1 MAPGIQTIP
10 SRLSCTTR
18 FCLLWRLVK
27 SWNLWVATSLPVS
40 AVLTAVSARQY
51 YNKIFESVVV
61 YALVSVYLL
70 CARTCGLSSYQSCLE
85 STAPGFAKGWQ
96 RALAFTIVKHSVGE
110 FSCQPGPVYC
120 LVRLPTGLNIC
131 ELVWT
136 HNVYLRL
143 QIWSTEGNSDNTT
156 LERPVEL
163 TIVDFGFW
171 YWPIIC
177 DKILLLLTRKQH
189 WNPNGAPFQCWF
201 PLTWSGRSQERRINP
216 ETKVGSSTEQFSS
229 KWLCL
234 YWS

>member
-40 AVLTAVSARQY
+40 AVWTAVSARQF

-61 YALVSVYLL
+61 YVLGSVYLL
-70 CARTCGLSSYQSCLE
+70 CTRTCGWSSYQSCLE

-96 RALAFTIVKHSVGE
+96 KALAFTFVKHLVGE

-136 HNVYLRL
+136 HKCVFEAANLDHWGQFRQHNFGETCGV
-143 QIWSTEGNSDNTT
+143 DN
-156 LERPVEL
+156 
-163 TIVDFGFW
+163 
-171 YWPIIC
+171 
-177 DKILLLLTRKQH
+177 
-189 WNPNGAPFQCWF
+189 CWF
-201 PLTWSGRSQERRINP
+201 WLLILTYHLWQNP
-216 ETKVGSSTEQFSS
+216 ALVN
-229 KWLCL
+229 
-234 YWS
+234 